1 MPENGAPERHSSENQ
16 DNESIPQSTHNVG
29 LVPEP
34 AAQPPG
40 SNRKPLLLGG
50 IGAGVVVL
58 VAIVAVG
65 AFLALGG
72 NGGSSAGGPL
82 LKFLP
87 DEDGLLIVID
97 VQELLF
103 GPMAEAYEEILE
115 VEDFFPPDDELSN
128 LFNREDFTTFG
139 VYGTQEEDEVA
150 LIHGDLDFEG
160 WRDELDKDGVD
171 QDTYRGYE
179 IWKDSTV
186 AIALLEDE
194 KLVMMGEEATIKMML
209 NNRYRG
215 GDSLEDSENS
225 DLRVVLDSMQGTV
238 LTYANSSDGGCGVSR
253 CKAFGAGITGYDHN
267 TDKVE
272 YEYVLVFSSERAAES
287 AADEYDEISDFMEG
301 ANSLSLNLVDAES
314 DGALVR
320 GLATVSAERF
330 REQN

>member
-58 VAIVAVG
+58 IAIVAVG

-103 GPMAEAYEEILE
+103 GPMAEVYEEILD
-115 VEDFFPPDDELSN
+115 VEDFLPPDDELSN
-128 LFNREDFTTFG
+128 LFDGEDFTTVG
-139 VYGTQEEDEVA
+139 VYVTKETDEVV
-150 LIHGDLDFEG
+150 LLHGDLDFEG

-225 DLRVVLDSMQGTV
+225 DLRVVLDSLEGTV
-238 LTYANSSDGGCGVSR
+238 LTVANSLDGACEVSR
-253 CKAFGAGITGYDHN
+253 CRAFGAGITGYDHD
-267 TDKVE
+267 TDKVQ
-272 YEYVLVFSSERAAES
+272 YDYTMVFSSERAAES
-287 AADEYDEISDFMEG
+287 AADEYDEISDFMESSNVLG
-301 ANSLSLNLVDAES
+301 LDLVDAEN
-314 DGALVR
+314 DGALTR
-320 GLATVSAERF
+320 GSATVPAEHF